1 MQNSTESLADYL
13 FLNLNVSEQKSINTE
28 KLTKK
33 LKPSSTE
40 SCETKPRSKAIR
52 NNIFSQSIGLIK
64 ADKRRIKDIELQTR
78 EIAQFEDLKIIND
91 SEKSSDN
98 GSINNSKQYNSKTI
112 TTKKTKREW
121 DKTKY
126 WDAENE
132 MWLSSETSHSN
143 LYTNG
148 NRSSRRSS
156 NSIDSEDNGSSSPS
170 YFGYR

>member
-28 KLTKK
+28 KLTEK

-40 SCETKPRSKAIR
+40 NCETKPRSKAIR

-64 ADKRRIKDIELQTR
+64 NDKRRIKDIELQTR
-78 EIAQFEDLKIIND
+78 ETQFEDLKIIND
-91 SEKSSDN
+91 GGKSSDD
-98 GSINNSKQYNSKTI
+98 GSINLKNSKTT
-112 TTKKTKREW
+112 TTKKNKREW

-132 MWLSSETSHSN
+132 MWLSSETSRSN
-143 LYTNG
+143 LYTYG

>member
-28 KLTKK
+28 KLTEK

-40 SCETKPRSKAIR
+40 NCETKPRSKAIR

-64 ADKRRIKDIELQTR
+64 NDKRRIKDIELQTR
-78 EIAQFEDLKIIND
+78 ETQFEDLKIIND
-91 SEKSSDN
+91 GGKSSDD
-98 GSINNSKQYNSKTI
+98 GSINLKNSKTT
-112 TTKKTKREW
+112 TTKKNKREW

-132 MWLSSETSHSN
+132 MWLSSETSRSN
-143 LYTNG
+143 LYTYG

-156 NSIDSEDNGSSSPS
+156 NSIDSEDNGFSSPS